1 MENREYIDIS
11 FSYDDGMA
19 IYPANPQFVC
29 QKVSDMQKGDSCNV
43 SRITLGTH
51 TGTHID
57 APSHFVQDGM
67 PIDQLPLAWTNGRA
81 KVLHIEEMVI
91 TVECLKKYE
100 VEKDDIIIF
109 RTSNSDVFEGIRVL
123 ESYVT
128 LDYEG
133 AQYLVDKQVKMI
145 GIDYMTIERPR
156 ELREPGKSVHT
167 ILLGN
172 GIPVLETLD
181 LRCVEEGEYTLMCLP
196 LKLQGSDG
204 SPVRAVLIN

>member
-11 FSYDDGMA
+11 FSYYDGMA
-19 IYPANPQFVC
+19 IYPANPQYVC
-29 QKVSDMQKGDSCNV
+29 QKVSDMQNGDSCNV

-57 APSHFVQDGM
+57 APSLFVQNGM
-67 PIDQLPLAWTNGRA
+67 PIDRLPLAWTNGSA
-81 KVLHIEEMVI
+81 KVLHIEATVI

-100 VEKDDIIIF
+100 IEKDDIIIF
-109 RTSNSDVFEGIRVL
+109 RTSNSDVFEGTKVL

-156 ELREPGKSVHT
+156 DLREPGKSVHT

-172 GIPVLETLD
+172 NIPVLETLD
-181 LRCVEEGEYTLMCLP
+181 LRCVEEGKYTLMCLP

-204 SPVRAVLIN
+204 SPVRAVLVN

>member
-181 LRCVEEGEYTLMCLP
+181 LRCVEEGEYTLMCL
-196 LKLQGSDG
+196 QQEFQY
-204 SPVRAVLIN
+204 

>member
-11 FSYDDGMA
+11 FPYYEGMA
-19 IYPANPQFVC
+19 IYPNNPQYVC
-29 QKVSDMQKGDSCNV
+29 QKVSDMQNGDSCNV

-57 APSHFVQDGM
+57 APAHFVQDGM
-67 PIDQLPLAWTNGRA
+67 TIDRLPLEQINGKA
-81 KVLHIEEMVI
+81 KVLRIKEAVI
-91 TVECLKKYE
+91 TKECLKKYE
-100 VEKDDIIIF
+100 IERDDILIF
-109 RTSNSDVFEGIRVL
+109 RTSNSDVFEGVRVL

-133 AQYLVDKQVKMI
+133 AQYLADKKVRMI

-156 ELREPGKSVHT
+156 NLREPGKSVHT

-172 GIPVLETLD
+172 KIPILETLD
-181 LRCVEEGEYTLMCLP
+181 LRGVEEGEYTLMCLP

-204 SPVRAVLIN
+204 SSVRAVLVN

>member
-19 IYPANPQFVC
+19 IYPANPQYIC

-43 SRITLGTH
+43 SKITLGTH

-81 KVLHIEEMVI
+81 KVLHIEETVI

-156 ELREPGKSVHT
+156 ELRELGKSVHT

-204 SPVRAVLIN
+204 SPVRVVLVN

>member
-167 ILLGN
+167 IL
-172 GIPVLETLD
+172 
-181 LRCVEEGEYTLMCLP
+181 
-196 LKLQGSDG
+196 
-204 SPVRAVLIN
+204 

>member
-19 IYPANPQFVC
+19 IYPANPQYIC

-43 SRITLGTH
+43 SKITLGTH

-81 KVLHIEEMVI
+81 KVLHIEETVI

-109 RTSNSDVFEGIRVL
+109 RTSNSDMFEGIRVL

-156 ELREPGKSVHT
+156 ELRELGKSVHT

-181 LRCVEEGEYTLMCLP
+181 LRCVEEGEYALMCLP

-204 SPVRAVLIN
+204 SPVRAVLVN

>member
-11 FSYDDGMA
+11 FPYYEGMA
-19 IYPANPQFVC
+19 IYPNNPQYLC
-29 QKVSDMQKGDSCNV
+29 QKVSDMQNGDSCNV

-57 APSHFVQDGM
+57 APAHFVQDGM
-67 PIDQLPLAWTNGRA
+67 TIDSLPLEQVNGKA
-81 KVLHIEEMVI
+81 KVLRIKEEVI
-91 TVECLKKYE
+91 TKECLEKYGIE
-100 VEKDDIIIF
+100 RDDILIF

-123 ESYVT
+123 DAYVT

-133 AQYLVDKQVKMI
+133 AQYLVDKKVRMI

-156 ELREPGKSVHT
+156 NLRESGKSVHT

-172 GIPVLETLD
+172 KIPILETLD
-181 LRCVEEGEYTLMCLP
+181 LRGVEEGEYTLMCLP

-204 SPVRAVLIN
+204 SPVRAVLVN